1 MIAYLVK
8 SSLCLLVLWAFYRL
22 ILEKEKFHGVK
33 RFYLLFCLAFSFGI
47 PLITFTYVEEV
58 YYNPT
63 EVILSEEIPVTYSEI
78 PQQNQNPEVL
88 YYALFALYLLGVI
101 VFALRFIRNLYRLYT
116 TVNTNEK
123 KKDVVHTNVLLNKK
137 IIPYSFLKYI
147 FLPKREFESGAIP
160 EEILL
165 HEKAHVI
172 QRHTWDILFIEFV
185 QVIFWFNPL
194 LIFIKKAIQ
203 LNHEFLA
210 DQSVVN
216 KQFSIKNYLNLL
228 VNYPVS
234 PNQAALTSPI
244 NYSLTK
250 KRIFMMSKQFSKTRA
265 VTRLLLL
272 IPVILGC
279 ILLFNNQIIAQQK
292 NTWTYTETVSTDQDK
307 NITIKVSGNS
317 IEVNGKSTTLDNF
330 AQTLDEITKSWN
342 KGDLANANLNIK
354 LNNADEG
361 VLNKL
366 NTEYRTTAFFKANPD
381 RHDLIPPP
389 PPAPPAPIM
398 AKSSAIPP
406 PPPVAKKNSDVPP
419 APPAPEEIEIELEET
434 EQEIELSMIRAEEA
448 RENAERRAMIAM
460 ETSERV
466 RERAERSAEEAMA
479 KAEEARR
486 RAEVS
491 MQETEYRRVRS
502 TERQRVQL
510 ERRREEAERAM
521 RLAKEEADRARTMAR
536 EQVEVARV
544 QANQAREMAR
554 VEAQRA
560 REEAMVMAAKAR
572 EMARVEAQVAREAS
586 MKETQELR
594 RRYEKDRKEML
605 KAEEKA
611 LKEQLR
617 TVKKQIKEE
626 KKSKKN

>member
-1 MIAYLVK
+1 MVAYLIK
-8 SSLCLLVLWAFYRL
+8 SSLCLLVLWGFYRL

-63 EVILSEEIPVTYSEI
+63 EVIVSEGTPIIHSKI
-78 PQQNQNPEVL
+78 PQQNQNSEAL
-88 YYALFALYLLGVI
+88 NYALFALYLLGVI
-101 VFALRFIRNLYRLYT
+101 VFALRFIHNLYRLYT

-147 FLPKREFESGAIP
+147 FLPKAEFESGAIP

-165 HEKAHVI
+165 HEQAHVI

-194 LIFIKKAIQ
+194 LIYIKKAIQ

-292 NTWTYTETVSTDQDK
+292 NTWTYTKTVSTDQDK
-307 NITIKVSGNS
+307 NFTIKVSGNS

-342 KGDLANANLNIK
+342 TGDLANANLNIK
-354 LNNADEG
+354 LNNADKS

-366 NTEYRTTAFFKANPD
+366 NRKYRTTAFFKANPD

-389 PPAPPAPIM
+389 APAPIM

-419 APPAPEEIEIELEET
+419 APQVPEEMEIEMEDE
-434 EQEIELSMIRAEEA
+434 EQEIELAMLKAKEA
-448 RENAERRAMIAM
+448 REKAERQAISALRS
-460 ETSERV
+460 SEQARV
-466 RERAERSAEEAMA
+466 RTLNRAERAIAE
-479 KAEEARR
+479 AEEARR
-486 RAEVS
+486 RAEVNRL
-491 MQETEYRRVRS
+491 EAEYRRVRL
-502 TERQRVQL
+502 TERQRADI
-510 ERRREEAERAM
+510 ERRREEVERV
-521 RLAKEEADRARTMAR
+521 RQLAKEEADRARKMAR
-536 EQVEVARV
+536 EQAEITRV
-544 QANQAREMAR
+544 HATQVREIAR

-560 REEAMVMAAKAR
+560 REEAMVMATKAR
-572 EMARVEAQVAREAS
+572 EIARMEAQMAGEAS
-586 MKETQELR
+586 FKEAKELR
-594 RRYEKDRKEML
+594 ERYEKDRKEML
-605 KAEEKA
+605 KEEEKA
-611 LKEQLR
+611 LKERLK
-617 TVKKQIKEE
+617 TMKKQIKEE